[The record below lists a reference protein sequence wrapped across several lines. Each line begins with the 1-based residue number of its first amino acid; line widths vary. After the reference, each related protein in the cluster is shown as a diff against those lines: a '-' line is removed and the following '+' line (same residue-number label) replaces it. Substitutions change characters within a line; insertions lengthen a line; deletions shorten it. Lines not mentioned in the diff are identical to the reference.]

1 MKVSMKAALVGL
13 LCTSLVPLSAV
24 AQSGDVP
31 ELTTQELNELIDA
44 SRAQGLPVDDN
55 PDVQYMGGS
64 DAAVDTVFCCSEV
77 QEEYTEQ
84 TEVQETET
92 FRDVVTE
99 REVIQPIERT
109 LIQPVERRII
119 NPQKETVTEETRFE
133 EEVLPTIVEEA
144 EIPGVTENTVVE
156 ETVEYREETTETFY
170 DAVTQREVIQP
181 VERTIVVPVERRII
195 RLFALRQPMAA
206 DLRATIAA
214 LKIIADLERVG
225 DLAKNIARR
234 THALNEHDPVAYT
247 SQVERMGRLVLGHL
261 SQVLSAYAA
270 GDIAPAVGVWERD
283 DDVDEHYNSLFRD
296 VVTGM
301 TEEPRLIGPGAH
313 LLFVAKNL
321 ERIGDHATNIAEVV
335 HYVVT
340 GEELSADRPRGAGPE
355 ELV

>member
-1 MKVSMKAALVGL
+1 MSPSVQAPHIVKAFSEELEQLSADVVGMGGLCETLLSDSIEAVVNRDAALADSV
-13 LCTSLVPLSAV
+13 
-24 AQSGDVP
+24 
-31 ELTTQELNELIDA
+31 
-44 SRAQGLPVDDN
+44 
-55 PDVQYMGGS
+55 
-64 DAAVDTVFCCSEV
+64 
-77 QEEYTEQ
+77 
-84 TEVQETET
+84 
-92 FRDVVTE
+92 
-99 REVIQPIERT
+99 
-109 LIQPVERRII
+109 VERDKR
-119 NPQKETVTEETRFE
+119 VD
-133 EEVLPTIVEEA
+133 VM
-144 EIPGVTENTVVE
+144 
-156 ETVEYREETTETFY
+156 
-170 DAVTQREVIQP
+170 QREL
-181 VERTIVVPVERRII
+181 ERRII